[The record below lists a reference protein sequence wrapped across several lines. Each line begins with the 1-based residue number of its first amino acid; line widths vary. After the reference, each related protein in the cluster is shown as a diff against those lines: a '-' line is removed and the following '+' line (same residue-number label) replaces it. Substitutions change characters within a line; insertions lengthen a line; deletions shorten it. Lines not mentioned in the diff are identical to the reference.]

1 MGDNA
6 HRADLL
12 SGPAR
17 SPRTGLDHQTQREGI
32 ERPPGSAAAPGELM
46 RLFVAIAPPPAV
58 LDELDALVE
67 PLRARRL
74 DLRWTNREAWHV
86 TLAFLGQVDEA
97 AAARLVPRL
106 QRAAGRHHQVRLA
119 FAGAGAFPAAT
130 RANVLWS
137 GLSGDRRALARLAE
151 SVTAGASRAGA
162 PPPDKGRR
170 FQPHLTL
177 ARCRMP
183 ADVTELVAALDDYQ
197 GQPWTAD
204 RVHLVR
210 SRLGATEYPRYTSL
224 ANWPLRTPPALGQRW
239 ASYRAH
245 HERAGHD
252 DWLSFSRIGTAARSV
267 ARSSVVS
274 SASRRASQASLRR
287 RTRWTTAR
295 PSAVTVRITC
305 RRSVGCGERT
315 TRLRSSSTAMTRVI
329 EGGCTFS
336 CSASSPGV
344 IAWCPSS
351 ADSAASWVSEST
363 ASVMPDAVR
372 WARNRRASLLTEIRR
387 AVASPASVLVCV
399 AVIIGYLRRQASGV
413 D

>member
-17 SPRTGLDHQTQREGI
+17 TPRTGLDPATQREEI
-32 ERPPGSAAAPGELM
+32 ERPPGSAVAPGELM

-97 AAARLVPRL
+97 AAARLVP
-106 QRAAGRHHQVRLA
+106 GRHHQVRLA

-130 RANVLWS
+130 RANVLWG

-151 SVTAGASRAGA
+151 SVAAGASRAGA

-183 ADVTELVAALDDYQ
+183 ADVTELVAALEDYQ

-210 SRLGATEYPRYTSL
+210 SRLGATEQPRYTSL
-224 ANWPLRTPPALGQRW
+224 ANWPLRTPP
-239 ASYRAH
+239 
-245 HERAGHD
+245 
-252 DWLSFSRIGTAARSV
+252 V
-267 ARSSVVS
+267 
-274 SASRRASQASLRR
+274 
-287 RTRWTTAR
+287 TT
-295 PSAVTVRITC
+295 T
-305 RRSVGCGERT
+305 G
-315 TRLRSSSTAMTRVI
+315 
-329 EGGCTFS
+329 
-336 CSASSPGV
+336 
-344 IAWCPSS
+344 
-351 ADSAASWVSEST
+351 
-363 ASVMPDAVR
+363 
-372 WARNRRASLLTEIRR
+372 
-387 AVASPASVLVCV
+387 
-399 AVIIGYLRRQASGV
+399 
-413 D
+413 